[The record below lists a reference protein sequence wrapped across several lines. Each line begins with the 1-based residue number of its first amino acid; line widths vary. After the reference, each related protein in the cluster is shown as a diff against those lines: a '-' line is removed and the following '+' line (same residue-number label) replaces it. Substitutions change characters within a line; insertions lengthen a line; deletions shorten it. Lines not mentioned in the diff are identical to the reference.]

1 MPDPDALAR
10 LRTLILGQEAETDR
24 LAQMVDPADF
34 AVAAC
39 GLGASAGV
47 AITADEVTAAA
58 KPDPLGLDRF
68 DDAPPNADG
77 WPGPRWLPAAIVAA
91 QGQFAVDWLHFGDDA
106 LPSPFFAEPLRRAQ
120 GLPINRL
127 IRVRTPL
134 ATLAGEPPADA
145 ARTPDGLI
153 FHMSR
158 CGSTLVSR
166 MLAAMPGTVAISEAS
181 PLDTLVQ
188 LLVANPQVPLDQR
201 VALLRGMAAALG
213 RDRFGDRRQYFIKTN
228 AWHSLALPLFRAAF
242 PETPWLFLFRE
253 PAEVLVSQMRMR
265 GAETM
270 PGALPPSVLP
280 MPGSTN
286 ATEEDQVAQVLASV
300 NRAAIDHADIGGGLF
315 VDYADLPD
323 AVERDILPHF
333 AIAPDRA
340 ALAAMRDATARN
352 AKSPARTFE
361 ADGADKRQEA
371 NDAIRAATAAHLDD
385 LHDALVGISRR
396 LTA

>member
-10 LRTLILGQEAETDR
+10 LRALILTDEAAAER
-24 LAQMVDPADF
+24 LARIADPADF
-34 AVAAC
+34 AAAAC
-39 GLGASAGV
+39 DLAASAGI
-47 AITADEVTAAA
+47 AISADEVAAAA

-106 LPSPFFAEPLRRAQ
+106 LTGPFFAEPSRRAQ

-134 ATLAGEPPADA
+134 AVLTGKPPADA
-145 ARTPDGLI
+145 ARAPDGLI

-166 MLAAMPGTVAISEAS
+166 MLAAMPGAVAISEAS

-188 LLVANPQVPLDQR
+188 LLVANPQIPLDQR
-201 VALLRGMAAALG
+201 AALLRGMAAALG
-213 RDRFGDRRQYFIKTN
+213 RDRFGERRHYFIKTN

-253 PAEVLVSQMRMR
+253 PVEVLVSQMRLR
-265 GAETM
+265 GAETV
-270 PGALPPSVLP
+270 PGALPPAVLP
-280 MPGSTN
+280 MPDSTS

-323 AVERDILPHF
+323 AVERDVLPHF
-333 AIAPDRA
+333 AIAPDSA
-340 ALAAMRDATARN
+340 TLVAMRGATARN
-352 AKSPARTFE
+352 AKSPARAFE
-361 ADGADKRQEA
+361 ADGANKRREA
-371 NDAIRAATAAHLDD
+371 NGAIRTAAATHLDA
-385 LHDALVGISRR
+385 LHDTLMGISRR
-396 LTA
+396 